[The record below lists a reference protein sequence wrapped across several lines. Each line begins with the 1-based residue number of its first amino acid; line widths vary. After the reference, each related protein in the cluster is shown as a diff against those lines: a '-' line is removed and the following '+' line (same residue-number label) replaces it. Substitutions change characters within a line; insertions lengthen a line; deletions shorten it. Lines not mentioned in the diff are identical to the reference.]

1 MKTNQIL
8 EVLKV
13 IAWIIFIGLCV
24 RTGSIIISFL
34 ISLLFNS
41 EGAANL
47 YRDMDFAPILAYSQP
62 HYIVMI
68 CLVISISAM
77 KAYLFYQV
85 IQIITKLNINHPF
98 SEFTEKLIGKMAG
111 VAFQIGITG
120 LIAKLYAQWIMKQS
134 VFFTFE
140 GGTAEFLFLAG
151 ILYVV
156 SVIFR
161 KGIELQSENEL
172 TI

>member
-13 IAWIIFIGLCV
+13 IAWIIFIGQCV
-24 RTGSIIISFL
+24 SIGLIIFAIFTSLFMNSL
-34 ISLLFNS
+34 IATLNRDFDFTSLLAFS
-41 EGAANL
+41 KL
-47 YRDMDFAPILAYSQP
+47 
-62 HYIVMI
+62 HYIVMT
-68 CLVISISAM
+68 CLVISIAAM

-85 IQIITKLNINHPF
+85 IQIITKLDINHPF

-120 LIAKLYAQWIMKQS
+120 IIAKLYAQWLMKQS
-134 VFFTFE
+134 ELFKFD
-140 GGTAEFLFLAG
+140 GNTAEFLILAG

-156 SVIFR
+156 AVIFR